1 MEVIL
6 LPRIRLQL
14 SASTLFAVGRRRR
27 DEDGSDGP
35 NKNGARRRRDRRDGG
50 GRGEASWKATRRAAA
65 VRVFLV
71 QVLIDLLFLDVVH
84 VLI

>member
-1 MEVIL
+1 MDGL
-6 LPRIRLQL
+6 LRPCSGLQLRGPLPRSLR
-14 SASTLFAVGRRRR
+14 SGVGVEMRR
-27 DEDGSDGP
+27 
-35 NKNGARRRRDRRDGG
+35 GG
-50 GRGEASWKATRRAAA
+50 GERGEASWKATRRAAA